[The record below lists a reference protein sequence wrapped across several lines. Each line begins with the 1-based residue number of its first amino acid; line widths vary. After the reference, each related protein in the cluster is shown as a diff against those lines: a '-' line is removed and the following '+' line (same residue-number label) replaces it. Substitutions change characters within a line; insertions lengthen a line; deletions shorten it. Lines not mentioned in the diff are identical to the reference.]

1 MNGLDKLVAR
11 ISGESDAQI
20 KAIIDEANSKAAEIK
35 ADSDKKMK
43 AECERIEKKAQT
55 EVETIEMRSKASAEL
70 KTKQILLTG
79 KQELL
84 NDTIGMAKEKL
95 SSLSNQEYVDFIKKL
110 FSKHVPSEDAVLK
123 LNAADLKRIPQDVID
138 GFVKS
143 AEDKGAKL
151 TVSSEAA
158 EIKNGFVLDF
168 GGIEENCTFDALIDQ
183 NIEELQD
190 KVKSLL
196 FAYDIQ

>member
-11 ISGESDAQI
+11 ISGESDEQI
-20 KAIIDEANSKAAEIK
+20 KTIIDDAGAKAAEIK
-35 ADSDKKMK
+35 ADCDRKIK

-55 EVETIEMRSKASAEL
+55 EVETIEMRGKASAEL

-84 NDTIGMAKEKL
+84 NDTIAMAKEKL
-95 SSLSNQEYVDFIKKL
+95 NSLSDREYIDFITKL
-110 FSKHVPSEDAVLK
+110 FAKHIPAEDAVLK
-123 LNAADLKRIPQDVID
+123 MNAADLKRIPKSVFD
-138 GFVKS
+138 GFVQS
-143 AEDKGAKL
+143 AEEKGAKL
-151 TVSSEAA
+151 SVSEEPS
-158 EIKNGFVLDF
+158 EIKNGFILDF

-196 FAYDIQ
+196 FA

>member
-1 MNGLDKLVAR
+1 MNGLEKLVDR
-11 ISGESDAQI
+11 ISGEADAQI
-20 KAIIDEANSKAAEIK
+20 KTILDEARAQAEQIR
-35 ADSDKKMK
+35 SESEKKLN
-43 AECERIEKKAQT
+43 AERERIEKKAQS
-55 EVETIEMRSKASAEL
+55 EVETIESRAKASAEL

-84 NDTIGMAKEKL
+84 NDTIALAKEKL
-95 SSLSNQEYVDFIKKL
+95 AGLSDQEYTDFIVKL
-110 FSKHVPSEDAVLK
+110 FDKHIPKEDAVLR
-123 LNAADLKRIPQDVID
+123 LNAADLKRISKDVLD
-138 GFVKS
+138 SFVKK
-143 AEDKGAKL
+143 AKEAGADLKI
-151 TVSSEAA
+151 SEEAA

-196 FAYDIQ
+196 FA

>member
-1 MNGLDKLVAR
+1 MNGLDKLVDR
-11 ISGESDAQI
+11 ISGEANDQI
-20 KAIIDEANSKAAEIK
+20 KSILDEANARAAEIK
-35 ADSDKKMK
+35 AEYDKKQK
-43 AECERIEKKAQT
+43 AECDRIEKKAQS
-55 EVETIEMRSKASAEL
+55 EVETIESRAKASAEL

-84 NDTIGMAKEKL
+84 NDTIALAKEKL
-95 SSLSNQEYVDFIKKL
+95 AGLSDQEYTDFIVKL
-110 FSKHVPSEDAVLK
+110 FDKHIPKEDAVLR
-123 LNAADLKRIPQDVID
+123 LNAADLKRISKDVLD
-138 GFVKS
+138 SFVKK
-143 AEDKGAKL
+143 AKEAGADLKI
-151 TVSSEAA
+151 SEEAA

-196 FAYDIQ
+196 FA

>member
-1 MNGLDKLVAR
+1 MNGLEKLVDR
-11 ISGESDAQI
+11 ISGEADAQI
-20 KAIIDEANSKAAEIK
+20 KTIRDEARAQAEEIR
-35 ADSDKKMK
+35 SESEKKLN
-43 AECERIEKKAQT
+43 AERERIEKKAQS
-55 EVETIEMRSKASAEL
+55 EVETIESRAKASAEL

-84 NDTIGMAKEKL
+84 NDTIALAKEKL
-95 SSLSNQEYVDFIKKL
+95 AGLSDQEYTDFIVKL
-110 FSKHVPSEDAVLK
+110 FDKHIPKEDAVLR
-123 LNAADLKRIPQDVID
+123 LNAADLKRISKDVLD
-138 GFVKS
+138 SFVKK
-143 AEDKGAKL
+143 AKEAGADLKI
-151 TVSSEAA
+151 SEEAA

-196 FAYDIQ
+196 FA